1 MYSSADMMAFT
12 AIIVLN
18 GLLSMDNALVIAA
31 LASKLPKHQQ
41 SKAIFIG
48 IALGAILRLIALF
61 FIAFI
66 ISNVYVKLLGG
77 GYLIYICIKFFWD
90 RMRADEEE
98 GGHEHAAKDSFV
110 HALIAITLADVAF
123 SVDNVVA
130 VAAITPKL
138 TVLIPGMAIGIAI
151 MAFATKLINDI
162 LLVRYKLLE
171 HVAYIIVG
179 FVGLV
184 IYVEHLHELVPS
196 IGHMPVH
203 EEVKFIVIMAIVL
216 GAIGFEEWSI
226 RRRRERGNS
235 RGGAGQTA
243 GHEVSS
249 RAVPEP
255 IRHPGRGG
263 PERL

>member
-1 MYSSADMMAFT
+1 MYSSADLMSFA

-31 LASKLPKHQQ
+31 MASKLPQHQQ
-41 SKAIFIG
+41 SRAIFLG

-90 RMRADEEE
+90 RLRAGDDD
-98 GGHEHAAKDSFV
+98 GHEHAGKDTFV
-110 HALIAITLADVAF
+110 SALIAITLADVAF

-130 VAAITPKL
+130 VAAITSKL
-138 TVLIPGMAIGIAI
+138 SVLIPGMAIGIAI
-151 MAFATKLINDI
+151 MAFATKLINDF

-184 IYVEHLHELVPS
+184 IYFEHLHELIPS
-196 IGHMPVH
+196 IGHLPVH
-203 EEVKFIVIMAIVL
+203 EEIKFVVIMGIVV
-216 GAIGFEEWSI
+216 GVIGFEEWAI
-226 RRRRERGNS
+226 RRRARDGA
-235 RGGAGQTA
+235 RGGASHGQTS
-243 GHEVSS
+243 GH
-249 RAVPEP
+249 
-255 IRHPGRGG
+255 
-263 PERL
+263 